1 MFTNIDVYR
10 PTWISTGNEPD
21 FDCFIISKDCY
32 FESNSK
38 KKTPPKVNKQHKK
51 KKKKL
56 VSLEK
61 QCLFGTQDKVFTN
74 GRCVECVLY
83 QFNYH

>member
-51 KKKKL
+51 KKKKNL
-56 VSLEK
+56 FPWKSSAFLELK
-61 QCLFGTQDKVFTN
+61 IKFLQMDAA
-74 GRCVECVLY
+74 
-83 QFNYH
+83 